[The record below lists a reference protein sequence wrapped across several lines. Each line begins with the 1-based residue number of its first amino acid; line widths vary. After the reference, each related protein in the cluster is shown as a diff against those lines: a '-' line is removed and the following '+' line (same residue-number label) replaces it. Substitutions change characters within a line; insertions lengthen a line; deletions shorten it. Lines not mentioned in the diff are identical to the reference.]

1 MPLQMIS
8 RFRGSPFAFP
18 LAALTA
24 LAMFVISE
32 TSYLQSSRSLEE
44 LGTMGGARLTIHELR
59 RAVTDAETG
68 ERGFLLT
75 DRHEYLDPYNRALG
89 EIATA
94 LDRLNAYY
102 AGNERAEPI
111 VRRLSTLVGEKLS
124 EMRTALEL
132 HEQGKDDAWRGLLL
146 SNIGKEKMD
155 ALRSM
160 SEELVAMETASIDA
174 RRKSIF
180 QTLMLNRIGVGAM
193 TALSLLALFMYLRQT
208 AALERQRAERQQEIQ
223 IERDKL
229 ELVVARRTAQLT
241 ELAQHLQTVRED
253 ERSRLARELHDEL
266 GALLTA
272 AKLDL
277 ARIKSR
283 LNAPT
288 PELGERLAH
297 LSDALNGGIALKR
310 RIIEDLR
317 PSSLNNLG
325 LTAALDILL
334 REFAER
340 ADVQVVSR
348 LEPVRLTPSGQLTV
362 YRLVQE
368 GLTNIGKYARASRVD
383 VALEMRAGRAVV
395 SVRDDGVG
403 FDPNQSGNGSHGLL
417 GMRYRIEAEGGRM
430 HLTTAPG
437 KGTLIEAT
445 LPEAPRTEPAG
456 ASAAASGPGSGEA
469 RGDAGTHAGAADAG
483 PAAEGDGESAASS
496 SPSASSGTVAA

>member
-1 MPLQMIS
+1 MALQMIS

-24 LAMFVISE
+24 LAMFFISE
-32 TSYLQSSRSLEE
+32 ASYQQATSA
-44 LGTMGGARLTIHELR
+44 LGDLGAMGSARLSILELR
-59 RAVTDAETG
+59 RAMTDAETG
-68 ERGFLLT
+68 ERGYLLT
-75 DRHEYLDPYNRALG
+75 RRKEYLEPYNRALSDVTK
-89 EIATA
+89 ELAA
-94 LDRLNAYY
+94 LNAYY
-102 AGNERAEPI
+102 ANNAAAQPLMKRVTEI
-111 VRRLSTLVGEKLS
+111 VGEKLS
-124 EMRTALEL
+124 EMRTTLDL
-132 HEQGKDDAWRGLLL
+132 YDQGKEDAWRQLVL
-146 SNIGKEKMD
+146 SNIGQEKME
-155 ALRSM
+155 ALRTLSDD
-160 SEELVAMETASIDA
+160 LVRLESAAIGVH
-174 RRKSIF
+174 RQGVF
-180 QTLMLNRIGVGAM
+180 QTLLLNRIGVTAM

-208 AALERQRAERQQEIQ
+208 AALERQRDDRQRDVQV
-223 IERDKL
+223 ERDNL
-229 ELVVARRTAQLT
+229 ERVVMRRTAQLT

-283 LNAPT
+283 LAANTT
-288 PELGERLAH
+288 PELAERLAH

-340 ADVQVVSR
+340 AEIEIVSQ
-348 LEPVRLTPSGQLTV
+348 LEPVQLSPAKQLTV

-368 GLTNIGKYARASRVD
+368 ALTNIGKYARATRVD
-383 VALEMRAGRAVV
+383 VALEMRAGRAMV
-395 SVRDDGVG
+395 SVRDNGKG
-403 FDPNQSGNGSHGLL
+403 FDPNLPNSGSHGLL

-430 HLTTAPG
+430 NLSTAPG

-445 LPEAPRTEPAG
+445 LPEEAVAT
-456 ASAAASGPGSGEA
+456 AASEPEVRA
-469 RGDAGTHAGAADAG
+469 TGDAL
-483 PAAEGDGESAASS
+483 PA
-496 SPSASSGTVAA
+496 